1 MKMSVNMSC
10 CRPGAISCPGY
21 RYQQYVI
28 FLILALLTHLSLVAT
43 FVVTENQVYD
53 GITLRMKEEFASY
66 ESHNVNNS
74 GSIVS
79 GFLMAAAASA
89 KFSVIERSIS
99 TRHRNILLHSQ
110 LINIIILWWH
120 MLSRFLRITLKAPI
134 ECCKVIEP
142 EVETG
147 CPNKF
152 TRTNSYFFDGCE
164 SNLRQYLHGHIP
176 VIVYASL
183 CVVPLDS
190 LDIEKRSE
198 YSSLIVTGS
207 TFTRCFFNMPVNSYY
222 TTPKIDAGVWLKKYV
237 NFNYISDH
245 SIRSLF

>member
-79 GFLMAAAASA
+79 GFLMAALHCCG
-89 KFSVIERSIS
+89 FRSGEEYMNS
-99 TRHRNILLHSQ
+99 TLFIRN
-110 LINIIILWWH
+110 
-120 MLSRFLRITLKAPI
+120 SRYHGYHLKSLKAPI

-164 SNLRQYLHGHIP
+164 SNLKQYLHGHIP

-198 YSSLIVTGS
+198 YCSLIVTGS